1 MQSPSSPGPAVP
13 QLTWRHYPVSMRY
26 VAVGAVAGAAAR
38 WGVLVAAGARWTTAV
53 ELALTVIAAL
63 MGGMLVGRRRTR
75 AGERRLTVHQYLLV
89 GAGWCGALA
98 PFSAFAL
105 RMAEA
110 LDRGDVAQL
119 AAVGL
124 GTPAAAAVAAG
135 IGYRLG
141 SRP

>member
-1 MQSPSSPGPAVP
+1 
-13 QLTWRHYPVSMRY
+13 MRY
-26 VAVGAVAGAAAR
+26 VAVGAMAGAAAR

-53 ELALTVIAAL
+53 ELALTVVAAL
-63 MGGMLVGRRRTR
+63 IGGVLVGRRRTR
-75 AGERRLTVHQYLLV
+75 AGERRLTVHQYLLL

-124 GTPAAAAVAAG
+124 GTPAAAAVSAG